1 MKQAG
6 LIWQRTNTRLQ
17 RIWQWRQRLTALFL
31 FVAFLAGIAAS
42 PLSAY
47 AASQPVRNSA
57 VADAHRNQLPPD
69 ANKPMKTNYPGAEQP
84 TVATTKAATDA
95 QPTSGSPLAML
106 NKAGSRKG
114 EPLQPV
120 TSPPKITP
128 HELTDKR
135 TAISSVSVNADG
147 SLTQKNYFTPQ
158 YFKQDGAW
166 QTIDTSLVED
176 KNAGDSGNIFGQALG
191 QVESWL
197 SSTTHFIV
205 KDNDWQARFAPS
217 DSDNGMV
224 RVKKGDSQV
233 GFVPVNAKAVAPVVT
248 TDKDGKQT
256 VHYYDL
262 WPGVNVEYTVE
273 SAAVK
278 ENIVIK
284 DKDATNEI
292 SFKVIGASLEKP
304 AVGDKAAP
312 AYTIKGAL
320 QDEFAVA
327 PPNLIL
333 NHFGFVSDTSVYQ
346 QEYNSGQLSVSV
358 DRAYLQSLPDQAFP
372 AVIDPTITSTFG
384 TRQGGNYVSFKNDGY
399 ICYSNQCNL
408 YAGSLY
414 ETGGA
419 LRYWRGAYFAPYDQ
433 FRNSGTIL
441 TNATLHLTQRS
452 NESFWTGDWDTHNF
466 QVGHAT
472 CLNSFNCVD
481 GVWGSASFAGA
492 GDINVTSLYQSR
504 IAASDFN
511 AWMMVMGE
519 DGTTHSFK
527 NFDPNNS
534 YVTFTYGGPPPA
546 PSIATPTSG
555 QVYVDPQASFKVN
568 QATNPN
574 GSTPLKYEML
584 VSTGSGA
591 SGALITSGVMSA
603 MQWTVPDGILQDGTT
618 YYMQARSYDPITATY
633 SGWGSSVPFRI
644 DLRTGKD
651 KTQTYDNLGPVD
663 VDLATGNVATD
674 AASHTSAALGGSLGV
689 SLDYNSPLR
698 SRTGLV
704 GEYWNVASG
713 YAGGAPATAPDIT
726 RVDQNV
732 DFNWDTG
739 SPASGTIHDDWF
751 YARWS
756 GDFVAPTT
764 GTYYFGGNNDDLLAI
779 YVNNQ
784 QLYSNGGCYTGV
796 CYGTSI
802 ALQAGQ
808 VVPFRAEYMEATSP
822 AYAHLYVKGPVDEQ
836 ILPQTWLQTGVRPI
850 TTQRGLAGH
859 YYFDD
864 GTHNLDSTTKTLFMQ
879 RTDPLLN
886 FAWNDGSP
894 VANGPVDDFMVRWT
908 GTITVPTTGAYQ
920 FGTFSDD
927 GSRVKI
933 NGNTV
938 YENWQDHAPTEGY
951 GSAVQLTQGTS
962 VPITVEYY
970 EHTVGATFSLKMQGA
985 GFTAQIVPSSW
996 LSPKTQVL
1004 PEGWNLGVDPDGDLS
1019 YDRAKINQNSVVLTD
1034 SSGDTHEY
1042 TWTGTGYKPPTN
1054 EDGQLVRNADG
1065 TFTLQDTDGR
1075 TYVFNADGTLQSV
1088 TNPVDDRNPAALK
1101 YTYEGT
1107 PAKLTQITDG
1117 VDSNRWAKVYY
1128 SGDTNCGSA
1137 PAGYDSA
1144 APTNMLCAV
1153 KTNDGRATYFYYTSG
1168 QLTRIAR
1175 PGNELT
1181 DYQYEQV
1188 LNPSGVPIGYRL
1200 TGVRDA
1206 LANDAVAAGVRAN
1219 DDAAKT
1225 QLTYDILG
1233 RATSVKQP
1241 AATTGATRIEHT
1253 IEYLPGAWDKSYY
1266 GKTNQH
1272 VVGATEPNGFSRQV
1286 TYDNLFR
1293 TIQDTDIA
1301 NLTAKAEWDANKD
1314 LLLST
1319 TDPTGL
1325 KATTIYDDEDR
1336 PTDSYGPAPKD
1347 WFGTDRKPTSTYLS
1361 QVPHNESKYD
1371 ENLWGPAVAWYNF
1384 KGNSL
1389 YGAPKLHT
1397 TGLGDS
1403 AGSYVFAKDMA
1414 TAPVTKDTG
1423 MDGIGFSATGKLR
1436 VTQSGTF
1443 HFTAYHDD
1451 AAKLWIDDTLVFD
1464 RWSRRTDSVDGI
1476 GADITLQAGKAYRFR
1491 FDYATVNNPAA
1502 ISLHLDGPGKTGPT
1516 AYFDGYLSPD
1526 YSLTTST
1533 KIYDS
1538 TIGDTTAT
1546 TSYGS
1551 NPELGLAQSTTID
1564 PTGLNLSTSN
1574 TYETQGAT
1582 GNYLR
1587 QLTKT
1592 LPGGGTTN
1600 YAYYTA
1606 TETKDNPCTTGTTEA
1621 YKQAGFIKTKT
1632 EADPDAGGSQ
1642 TGRVTETI
1650 YDDVGRVV
1658 ASRLNNDPWTCTTY
1672 DSRGRV
1678 LTTAIPYL
1686 TMPLP
1691 DGGNMNLQAR
1701 TVIHNYAVSG
1711 NPLVVASSDAMGA
1724 IITTLDL
1731 LGRTVSYTDN
1741 FNDTATTAYDNLGR
1755 LSSRTSPLGTETFVY
1770 DNYNRLTNQKLDGT
1784 DQAVLS
1790 YDSFG
1795 RLAHTAYPA
1804 AGSLSQAVTRDALGR
1819 TTGLTYYQGK
1829 NLVPNA
1835 SVDQVSGSLPASWQS
1850 DAWGTNSATF
1860 THLNEGHNGN
1870 RSLKTEITSYTD
1882 GDAKWYF
1889 NPVAVTPNT
1898 NYTFQ
1903 DYYKSNIASKVVLRY
1918 TLQDSSYSYAWIGNV
1933 AASSDWVQT
1942 NLSFTTP
1949 SNATQVTALHLI
1961 EGVGW
1966 LTVDDA
1972 DVHTAPT
1979 TALSDSVTRSQSGQ
1993 ILSGTEL
2000 GQSKSYT
2007 YDKAGRLTAAT
2018 IGSNTYSY
2026 SFGTPTGCIGTYN
2039 SNSGKNSNRTS
2050 QTINGV
2056 TTTYCYDYADRLI
2069 SSASSLY
2076 NTPVY
2081 NPHGDMTK
2089 LGTNATPLRLLY
2101 DQTGR
2106 SVGFEQYDASGNGTA
2121 EYYGYDAQDRITYR
2135 ETDNITGWN
2144 WQLTGDRYYAYTT
2157 PTDSP
2162 AFVRNANWDILEKYL
2177 QLPGGVLLTI
2187 RTATNKTYSLPN
2199 IHGDTMAT
2207 ADAGG
2212 TLLTTHL
2219 SGPFGEPVQGQ
2230 TTPNNTTLSSSF
2242 GYVGSHQKI
2251 TETSLTLTPIAMG
2264 ARIYLPTLGRFTSV
2278 DPVEG
2283 GVENNYVYPGDPVND
2298 FDLTGQCVGPVI
2310 VICIAV
2316 AGAVLTAGAISQ
2328 ASKNYQDDPTTSN
2341 LIWAGIS
2348 MVPGMAATTS
2358 KGAARTAWGGAK
2370 SFARKINPFNGDE
2383 FVIGRIRIKP
2393 FGQWTAKN
2401 KDGSRNWSARLPHYH
2416 RQIKDSR
2423 GRTIPGGSPTKHR
2436 PWENGW

>member
-1 MKQAG
+1 
-6 LIWQRTNTRLQ
+6 
-17 RIWQWRQRLTALFL
+17 
-31 FVAFLAGIAAS
+31 
-42 PLSAY
+42 
-47 AASQPVRNSA
+47 
-57 VADAHRNQLPPD
+57 
-69 ANKPMKTNYPGAEQP
+69 
-84 TVATTKAATDA
+84 
-95 QPTSGSPLAML
+95 
-106 NKAGSRKG
+106 
-114 EPLQPV
+114 
-120 TSPPKITP
+120 
-128 HELTDKR
+128 
-135 TAISSVSVNADG
+135 
-147 SLTQKNYFTPQ
+147 
-158 YFKQDGAW
+158 
-166 QTIDTSLVED
+166 
-176 KNAGDSGNIFGQALG
+176 
-191 QVESWL
+191 
-197 SSTTHFIV
+197 
-205 KDNDWQARFAPS
+205 
-217 DSDNGMV
+217 MV
-224 RVKKGDSQV
+224 RVKKGDSQLV
-233 GFVPVNAKAVAPVVT
+233 SVPVNAKAVAPVVT

-278 ENIVIK
+278 ESIIIK
-284 DKDATNEI
+284 DKDATNKV
-292 SFKVIGASLEKP
+292 SFRLLGASLEKP
-304 AVGDKAAP
+304 ANDDKAAP

-333 NHFGFVSDTSVYQ
+333 NHFGFVSDTAAYQ

-433 FRNSGTIL
+433 FRTTCTIL

-466 QVGHAT
+466 QAGHAT

-492 GDINVTSLYQSR
+492 GDINVTSLYQSV
-504 IAASDFN
+504 IAAGDFG
-511 AWMMVMGE
+511 AWVMVMGE

-546 PSIATPTSG
+546 PSIAAPTAG
-555 QVYVDPQASFKVN
+555 QVYVDPQASFKIN
-568 QATNPN
+568 YTSNPN

-633 SGWGSSVPFRI
+633 TGWGSPVPLRI
-644 DLRTGKD
+644 DLR
-651 KTQTYDNLGPVD
+651 
-663 VDLATGNVATD
+663 TGNVATD

-808 VVPFRAEYMEATSP
+808 VVPFRAEYMEVTSP

-836 ILPQTWLQTGVRPI
+836 VIPQTWLQTGVRPI

-927 GSRVKI
+927 SSRVKI

-1233 RATSVKQP
+1233 RAISVKQP
-1241 AATTGATRIEHT
+1241 AATAGATRIEHT
-1253 IEYLPGAWDKSYY
+1253 IEYLPCALDKSYY
-1266 GKTNQH
+1266 GSTRQH
-1272 VVGATEPNGFSRQV
+1272 IAGATEPNGFSRQV
-1286 TYDNLFR
+1286 KYDSLFR
-1293 TIQDTDIA
+1293 TIEDTDIA
-1301 NLTAKAEWDANKD
+1301 NLATTTEWDANKD

-1319 TDPTGL
+1319 TDPINL

-1336 PTDSYGPAPKD
+1336 PTDSYGPAPSA

-1384 KGNSL
+1384 KGSSL

-1397 TGLGDS
+1397 TGFGDS

-1464 RWSRRTDSVDGI
+1464 RWSRRTDTVDGI
-1476 GADITLQAGKAYRFR
+1476 GADITLQAGKANRFR

-1502 ISLHLDGPGKTGPT
+1502 ISLHLEGPGKTGPT

-1526 YSLTTST
+1526 YSLTTSAKT
-1533 KIYDS
+1533 YDS

-1551 NPELGLAQSTTID
+1551 NPELGLAQSSTID
-1564 PTGLNLSTSN
+1564 PTGLNLSTSS

-1582 GNYLR
+1582 GSYLR

-1632 EADPDAGGSQ
+1632 EADPDGAGPQ
-1642 TGRVTETI
+1642 TGRTTETI
-1650 YDDVGRVV
+1650 YDDAGRVV
-1658 ASRLNNDPWTCTTY
+1658 ASSLNNDPWTCTTY

-1724 IITTLDL
+1724 ITTTLDL
-1731 LGRTVSYTDN
+1731 LGRTISYTDN

-2000 GQSKSYT
+2000 GQSKSYS

-2050 QTINGV
+2050 QTINGA

-2101 DQTGR
+2101 G
-2106 SVGFEQYDASGNGTA
+2106 
-2121 EYYGYDAQDRITYR
+2121 
-2135 ETDNITGWN
+2135 
-2144 WQLTGDRYYAYTT
+2144 
-2157 PTDSP
+2157 
-2162 AFVRNANWDILEKYL
+2162 
-2177 QLPGGVLLTI
+2177 
-2187 RTATNKTYSLPN
+2187 
-2199 IHGDTMAT
+2199 
-2207 ADAGG
+2207 
-2212 TLLTTHL
+2212 
-2219 SGPFGEPVQGQ
+2219 
-2230 TTPNNTTLSSSF
+2230 
-2242 GYVGSHQKI
+2242 
-2251 TETSLTLTPIAMG
+2251 
-2264 ARIYLPTLGRFTSV
+2264 
-2278 DPVEG
+2278 
-2283 GVENNYVYPGDPVND
+2283 
-2298 FDLTGQCVGPVI
+2298 
-2310 VICIAV
+2310 
-2316 AGAVLTAGAISQ
+2316 
-2328 ASKNYQDDPTTSN
+2328 
-2341 LIWAGIS
+2341 
-2348 MVPGMAATTS
+2348 
-2358 KGAARTAWGGAK
+2358 
-2370 SFARKINPFNGDE
+2370 
-2383 FVIGRIRIKP
+2383 
-2393 FGQWTAKN
+2393 
-2401 KDGSRNWSARLPHYH
+2401 
-2416 RQIKDSR
+2416 
-2423 GRTIPGGSPTKHR
+2423 
-2436 PWENGW
+2436 